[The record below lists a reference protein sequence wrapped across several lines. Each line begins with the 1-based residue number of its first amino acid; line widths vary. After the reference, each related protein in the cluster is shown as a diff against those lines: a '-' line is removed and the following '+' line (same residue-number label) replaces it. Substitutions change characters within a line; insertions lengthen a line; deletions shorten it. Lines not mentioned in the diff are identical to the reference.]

1 MLLEVV
7 DLELACES
15 FITYR
20 SDDLNF
26 RSEDFEYDVE
36 THLVVTCACASVSYG
51 VSSKSLHMAQDLEG
65 LEYAL
70 RTY

>member
-1 MLLEVV
+1 MLLEEV

-15 FITYR
+15 FVTYR

-36 THLVVTCACASVSYG
+36 THLVVTCACASVSYSL
-51 VSSKSLHMAQDLEG
+51 SSKCLYMVEDLEG